1 MAFEWIRKGGSAIG
15 IAAIALIGSGCS
27 QEEAPAPLVIVFP
40 DSLNPIGDGY
50 PAAGDRCR
58 RLAAS
63 PSIARWLTRYSELVG
78 CPENADADQIDGIK
92 VGIVDD
98 FVILAPTPPE
108 AEAPNIAAEG
118 GAAGDNEP
126 VADTG
131 E

>member
-1 MAFEWIRKGGSAIG
+1 MAFKWIRKGGSAIG
-15 IAAIALIGSGCS
+15 IATIALIGSGCS

-78 CPENADADQIDGIK
+78 CPENSDADQIDGIK

-98 FVILAPTPPE
+98 FVILSLAPPE
-108 AEAPNIAAEG
+108 TEVPNDAANAIGG
-118 GAAGDNEP
+118 GARE
-126 VADTG
+126 
-131 E
+131 

>member
-1 MAFEWIRKGGSAIG
+1 MAFKWIRKGGSAIG
-15 IAAIALIGSGCS
+15 IATIALIGSGCS
-27 QEEAPAPLVIVFP
+27 QEEAPAPLVIAFP

-108 AEAPNIAAEG
+108 AEAPSDAANPAAEG
-118 GAAGDNEP
+118 ARE
-126 VADTG
+126 
-131 E
+131 